1 MLSLLKTTDIYRLRL
16 KRIRFHKAS
25 LERIVAIG
33 LPAAVSG
40 GLIALSNVFLLRIHA
55 PRVAVAAQPGQFVIV
70 IADERAERVPLTIA
84 NYDREE
90 GWVDLVVQASGPS
103 TTKLSQKEKGDELKD
118 FVGPLGVP
126 SDFTELSDE
135 ELKKKKYLFVGGGIG
150 AAPVYPQVRYLS
162 ERGIHCDVIIGFKNK
177 DAVIYEEEFKNL
189 DCTLYVTT
197 DDGSYGFN
205 GMVTAKIDD
214 LIENEGKSYDTCV
227 AIGPMIMMKFVCLT
241 TKKYD
246 LHTIVSLN
254 PIMVDGTGMCGACR
268 VNIDGETKFAC
279 VHGPEFDGHKVDFD
293 LAMKRQRQ
301 YMNVEKTKGQQVWRN
316 A

>member
-1 MLSLLKTTDIYRLRL
+1 MFKILE
-16 KRIRFHKAS
+16 KRNLA
-25 LERIVAIG
+25 
-33 LPAAVSG
+33 P
-40 GLIALSNVFLLRIHA
+40 NVFLLRIHA

-103 TTKLSQKEKGDELKD
+103 TTKLSQKEQGDELKD

-135 ELKKKKYLFVGGGIG
+135 ELKKQKYLFVGGGIG

-293 LAMKRQRQ
+293 LAMKRQKQ

>member
-1 MLSLLKTTDIYRLRL
+1 MFTI
-16 KRIRFHKAS
+16 
-25 LERIVAIG
+25 LEKKNLAPR
-33 LPAAVSG
+33 
-40 GLIALSNVFLLRIHA
+40 VFLLRIHA
-55 PRVAVAAQPGQFVIV
+55 PRVATAAQPGQFVIV
-70 IADERAERVPLTIA
+70 IADDHAERVPLTIA
-84 NYDREE
+84 NFDREE

-103 TTKLSQKEKGDELKD
+103 TTKLSEKKKGDELKD

-126 SDFTELSDE
+126 SEFTELSDE
-135 ELKKKKYLFVGGGIG
+135 ELKKQRYLFVGGGIG

-162 ERGIHCDVIIGFKNK
+162 ERGVHCDVIIGFKNK
-177 DAVIYEEEFKNL
+177 EAVIYEEEFKVL
-189 DCTLYVTT
+189 DCDLYVTT

-205 GMVTAKIDD
+205 GMVTAKIED

-268 VNIDGETKFAC
+268 VSIDGETKFAC

-293 LAMKRQRQ
+293 LAMKRQKQ

>member
-1 MLSLLKTTDIYRLRL
+1 MFTI
-16 KRIRFHKAS
+16 
-25 LERIVAIG
+25 LEKKNLAPR
-33 LPAAVSG
+33 
-40 GLIALSNVFLLRIHA
+40 VFLLRIHA
-55 PRVAVAAQPGQFVIV
+55 PRVATAAQPGQFVIV
-70 IADERAERVPLTIA
+70 IADDHAERVPLTIA
-84 NYDREE
+84 NFDREE

-103 TTKLSQKEKGDELKD
+103 TTKLSEKEQGDELKD

-135 ELKKKKYLFVGGGIG
+135 ELKKQRYLFVGGGIG
-150 AAPVYPQVRYLS
+150 AAPVYPQVCYLS
-162 ERGIHCDVIIGFKNK
+162 ERGVHCDVIIGFKNK
-177 DAVIYEEEFKNL
+177 EAVIYEEEFKAL
-189 DCTLYVTT
+189 DCDLYVTT

-205 GMVTAKIDD
+205 GMVTAKIED

-268 VNIDGETKFAC
+268 VSIDGETKFAC

-293 LAMKRQRQ
+293 LAMKRQKQ

>member
-1 MLSLLKTTDIYRLRL
+1 MFTI
-16 KRIRFHKAS
+16 
-25 LERIVAIG
+25 LEKKNLAPR
-33 LPAAVSG
+33 
-40 GLIALSNVFLLRIHA
+40 VFLLRIHA
-55 PRVAVAAQPGQFVIV
+55 PRVATAAQPGQFVIV

-84 NYDREE
+84 NFDREE

-103 TTKLSQKEKGDELKD
+103 TTKLSEKKQGDELKD

-126 SDFTELSDE
+126 SEFTELSDE
-135 ELKKKKYLFVGGGIG
+135 ELKKQKYLFVGGGIG

-177 DAVIYEEEFKNL
+177 EAVIYEEEFKDL

-293 LAMKRQRQ
+293 LAMKRQKQ

>member
-1 MLSLLKTTDIYRLRL
+1 MFKI
-16 KRIRFHKAS
+16 
-25 LERIVAIG
+25 LEKKNLA
-33 LPAAVSG
+33 P
-40 GLIALSNVFLLRIHA
+40 NVFLLRIHA

>member
-1 MLSLLKTTDIYRLRL
+1 MFTI
-16 KRIRFHKAS
+16 
-25 LERIVAIG
+25 LEKKNLAPR
-33 LPAAVSG
+33 
-40 GLIALSNVFLLRIHA
+40 VFLLRIHA
-55 PRVAVAAQPGQFVIV
+55 PRVATAAQPGQFVIV
-70 IADERAERVPLTIA
+70 IADEHAERVPLTIA
-84 NYDREE
+84 NFDREE

-103 TTKLSQKEKGDELKD
+103 TTKLSEKEQGDELKD

-126 SDFTELSDE
+126 SEFTELSDE
-135 ELKKKKYLFVGGGIG
+135 ELKKQRYLFVGGGIG

-162 ERGIHCDVIIGFKNK
+162 ERGVHCDVIIGFKNK
-177 DAVIYEEEFKNL
+177 EAVIYEEEFKAL
-189 DCTLYVTT
+189 DCDLYVTT

-205 GMVTAKIDD
+205 GMVTAKIED

-268 VNIDGETKFAC
+268 VSIDGETKFAC

-293 LAMKRQRQ
+293 LAMKRQKQ

>member
-1 MLSLLKTTDIYRLRL
+1 MFKILE
-16 KRIRFHKAS
+16 KRNLA
-25 LERIVAIG
+25 
-33 LPAAVSG
+33 P
-40 GLIALSNVFLLRIHA
+40 NVFLLRIHA

-103 TTKLSQKEKGDELKD
+103 TTKLSQKEQGDELKD

-135 ELKKKKYLFVGGGIG
+135 ELKKQKYLFVGGGIG

-177 DAVIYEEEFKNL
+177 DAVIYEEEFKDL

-293 LAMKRQRQ
+293 LAMKRQKQ

>member
-1 MLSLLKTTDIYRLRL
+1 MFTI
-16 KRIRFHKAS
+16 
-25 LERIVAIG
+25 LEKKNLAPR
-33 LPAAVSG
+33 
-40 GLIALSNVFLLRIHA
+40 VFLLRIHA
-55 PRVAVAAQPGQFVIV
+55 PRVATAAQPGQFVIV
-70 IADERAERVPLTIA
+70 IADEHAERVPLTIA
-84 NYDREE
+84 NFDREE

-103 TTKLSQKEKGDELKD
+103 TTKLSEKEQGDELKD

-126 SDFTELSDE
+126 SEFTELSDE
-135 ELKKKKYLFVGGGIG
+135 ELKKQRYLFVGGGIG

-162 ERGIHCDVIIGFKNK
+162 ERGVHCDVIIGFKNK
-177 DAVIYEEEFKNL
+177 EAVIYEEEFKAL
-189 DCTLYVTT
+189 DCDLYVTT

-205 GMVTAKIDD
+205 GMVTAKIED

-268 VNIDGETKFAC
+268 VSIDGETKFAC

-293 LAMKRQRQ
+293 LAMKRQKQ
-301 YMNVEKTKGQQVWRN
+301 YMNVEKVKGQQVWRN

>member
-1 MLSLLKTTDIYRLRL
+1 MFTI
-16 KRIRFHKAS
+16 
-25 LERIVAIG
+25 LEKKNLA
-33 LPAAVSG
+33 PH
-40 GLIALSNVFLLRIHA
+40 VFLMRIHA
-55 PRVAVAAQPGQFVIV
+55 PRVATAAQPGQFVIV
-70 IADERAERVPLTIA
+70 IADEHAERVPLTIA
-84 NYDREE
+84 NFDREE

-103 TTKLSQKEKGDELKD
+103 TSKLSKKEKGEELKD

-126 SDFTELSDE
+126 SEFTQLSDD
-135 ELKKKKYLFVGGGIG
+135 ELKKQRFLFVGGGIG

-162 ERGIHCDVIIGFKNK
+162 ERGVHCDVIIGFKNK
-177 DAVIYEEEFKNL
+177 EAVIYEEEFQALNC
-189 DCTLYVTT
+189 DLYVTT
-197 DDGSYGFN
+197 DDGSYGFH
-205 GMVTAKIDD
+205 GMVTEKIDD
-214 LIENEGKSYDTCV
+214 LIVNEGKEYDTCV

-301 YMNVEKTKGQQVWRN
+301 YIHVEKTKGQQVWRN

>member
-1 MLSLLKTTDIYRLRL
+1 MFTI
-16 KRIRFHKAS
+16 
-25 LERIVAIG
+25 LEKKNLAPR
-33 LPAAVSG
+33 
-40 GLIALSNVFLLRIHA
+40 VFLLRIHA
-55 PRVAVAAQPGQFVIV
+55 PRVATAAQPGQFVIV
-70 IADERAERVPLTIA
+70 IADEHAERVPLTIA
-84 NYDREE
+84 NFDREE

-103 TTKLSQKEKGDELKD
+103 TTKLSEKKQGDELKD

-135 ELKKKKYLFVGGGIG
+135 ELKKQRYLFVGGGIG

-162 ERGIHCDVIIGFKNK
+162 EKGVHCDVIIGFKNK
-177 DAVIYEEEFKNL
+177 EAVIYEEEFKAL
-189 DCTLYVTT
+189 DCDLYVTT

-205 GMVTAKIDD
+205 GMVTAKIED

-268 VNIDGETKFAC
+268 VSIDGETKFAC

-293 LAMKRQRQ
+293 LAMKRQKQ

>member
-1 MLSLLKTTDIYRLRL
+1 MFKILE
-16 KRIRFHKAS
+16 KRNLA
-25 LERIVAIG
+25 
-33 LPAAVSG
+33 P
-40 GLIALSNVFLLRIHA
+40 NVFLLRIHA

-103 TTKLSQKEKGDELKD
+103 TTKLSQKEQGDELKD

-135 ELKKKKYLFVGGGIG
+135 ELKKQKYLFVGGGIG

-177 DAVIYEEEFKNL
+177 EAVIYEEEFKDL

-293 LAMKRQRQ
+293 LAMKRQKQ

>member
-1 MLSLLKTTDIYRLRL
+1 MFTI
-16 KRIRFHKAS
+16 
-25 LERIVAIG
+25 LEKKNLAPR
-33 LPAAVSG
+33 
-40 GLIALSNVFLLRIHA
+40 VFLLRIHA
-55 PRVAVAAQPGQFVIV
+55 PRVATAAQPGQFVIV
-70 IADERAERVPLTIA
+70 IADDHAERVPLTIA
-84 NYDREE
+84 NFDREE

-103 TTKLSQKEKGDELKD
+103 TTKLSEKKKGDELKD

-126 SDFTELSDE
+126 SEFTELSDE
-135 ELKKKKYLFVGGGIG
+135 ELKKQRYLFVGGGIG

-162 ERGIHCDVIIGFKNK
+162 ERGVHCDVIIGFKNK
-177 DAVIYEEEFKNL
+177 EAVIYEEEFKAL
-189 DCTLYVTT
+189 DCDLYVTT

-205 GMVTAKIDD
+205 GMVTAKIED

-268 VNIDGETKFAC
+268 VSIDGETKFAC

-293 LAMKRQRQ
+293 LAMKRQKQ
-301 YMNVEKTKGQQVWRN
+301 YVNVEKTKGQQVWRN

>member
-1 MLSLLKTTDIYRLRL
+1 MFKI
-16 KRIRFHKAS
+16 
-25 LERIVAIG
+25 LEKKNLA
-33 LPAAVSG
+33 P
-40 GLIALSNVFLLRIHA
+40 NVFLLRIHA

-70 IADERAERVPLTIA
+70 ISDERAERVPLTIA

-301 YMNVEKTKGQQVWRN
+301 YMNVEKEKTKGQQVWRN

>member
-1 MLSLLKTTDIYRLRL
+1 MFTI
-16 KRIRFHKAS
+16 
-25 LERIVAIG
+25 LEKKNLAPR
-33 LPAAVSG
+33 
-40 GLIALSNVFLLRIHA
+40 VFLLRIHA
-55 PRVAVAAQPGQFVIV
+55 PRVATAAQPGQFVIV
-70 IADERAERVPLTIA
+70 IADDHAERVPLTIA
-84 NYDREE
+84 NFDRED

-103 TTKLSQKEKGDELKD
+103 TTKLSEKKKGDELKD

-126 SDFTELSDE
+126 SEFTELSDE
-135 ELKKKKYLFVGGGIG
+135 ELKKQRYLFVGGGIG

-162 ERGIHCDVIIGFKNK
+162 EKGVHCDVIIGFKNK
-177 DAVIYEEEFKNL
+177 EAVIYEEEFKAL
-189 DCTLYVTT
+189 DCDLYVTT

-205 GMVTAKIDD
+205 GMVTAKIED

-268 VNIDGETKFAC
+268 VSIDGETKFAC

-293 LAMKRQRQ
+293 LAMKRQKQ
-301 YMNVEKTKGQQVWRN
+301 YVNVEKTKGQQVWRN

>member
-1 MLSLLKTTDIYRLRL
+1 MFTI
-16 KRIRFHKAS
+16 
-25 LERIVAIG
+25 LEKKNLAPR
-33 LPAAVSG
+33 
-40 GLIALSNVFLLRIHA
+40 VFLLRIHA
-55 PRVAVAAQPGQFVIV
+55 PRVATAAQPGQFVIV
-70 IADERAERVPLTIA
+70 IADEHAERVPLTIA
-84 NYDREE
+84 NFDREE

-103 TTKLSQKEKGDELKD
+103 TTKLSEKKQGDELKD

-126 SDFTELSDE
+126 SEFTELSDE
-135 ELKKKKYLFVGGGIG
+135 ELKKQRYLFVGGGIG

-162 ERGIHCDVIIGFKNK
+162 ERGVHCDVIIGFKNK
-177 DAVIYEEEFKNL
+177 EAVIYEEEFKAL
-189 DCTLYVTT
+189 DCDLYVTT

-205 GMVTAKIDD
+205 GMVTAKIED

-268 VNIDGETKFAC
+268 VSIDGETKFAC

-293 LAMKRQRQ
+293 LAMKRQKQ
-301 YMNVEKTKGQQVWRN
+301 YVNVEKTKGQQVWRN

>member
-1 MLSLLKTTDIYRLRL
+1 MFKI
-16 KRIRFHKAS
+16 
-25 LERIVAIG
+25 LEKKNLA
-33 LPAAVSG
+33 P
-40 GLIALSNVFLLRIHA
+40 NVFLLRIQA

-70 IADERAERVPLTIA
+70 IADEHAERVPLTIA

-103 TTKLSQKEKGDELKD
+103 TTKLSKKEKGEELKD

-135 ELKKKKYLFVGGGIG
+135 ELKKQKYLFVGGGIG

-162 ERGIHCDVIIGFKNK
+162 ERGIKCDVIIGFKNK
-177 DAVIYEEEFKNL
+177 DAVIYEEEFKEL
-189 DCTLYVTT
+189 DCNLYVTT

-293 LAMKRQRQ
+293 LAMKRQKQ

>member
-1 MLSLLKTTDIYRLRL
+1 MFKILE
-16 KRIRFHKAS
+16 KRNLA
-25 LERIVAIG
+25 
-33 LPAAVSG
+33 P
-40 GLIALSNVFLLRIHA
+40 NVFLLRIHA

-103 TTKLSQKEKGDELKD
+103 TTKLSQKEQGDELKD

-135 ELKKKKYLFVGGGIG
+135 ELKKQKYLFVGGGIG

-177 DAVIYEEEFKNL
+177 DAVIYEEEFKDLN
-189 DCTLYVTT
+189 CTLYVTT

-293 LAMKRQRQ
+293 LAMKRQKQ

>member
-1 MLSLLKTTDIYRLRL
+1 MFTI
-16 KRIRFHKAS
+16 
-25 LERIVAIG
+25 LEKKNLAPR
-33 LPAAVSG
+33 
-40 GLIALSNVFLLRIHA
+40 VFLLRIHA
-55 PRVAVAAQPGQFVIV
+55 PRVATAAQPGQFVIV
-70 IADERAERVPLTIA
+70 IADEHAERVPLTIA
-84 NYDREE
+84 NFDREE

-103 TTKLSQKEKGDELKD
+103 TTKLSEKEQGDELKD

-126 SDFTELSDE
+126 SDFTELSEE
-135 ELKKKKYLFVGGGIG
+135 ELKKQRYLFVGGGIG

-162 ERGIHCDVIIGFKNK
+162 ERGVHCDVIIGFKNK
-177 DAVIYEEEFKNL
+177 EAVIYEEEFKAL
-189 DCTLYVTT
+189 DCDLYVTT

-205 GMVTAKIDD
+205 GLVTAKIED

-268 VNIDGETKFAC
+268 VSIDGETKFAC

-293 LAMKRQRQ
+293 LAMKRQKQ

>member
-1 MLSLLKTTDIYRLRL
+1 MFTI
-16 KRIRFHKAS
+16 
-25 LERIVAIG
+25 LEKKNLAPR
-33 LPAAVSG
+33 
-40 GLIALSNVFLLRIHA
+40 VFLLRIHA
-55 PRVAVAAQPGQFVIV
+55 PRVATAAQPGQFVIV
-70 IADERAERVPLTIA
+70 IADEHAERVPLTIA
-84 NYDREE
+84 NFDREE

-103 TTKLSQKEKGDELKD
+103 TTKLSEKEQGDKLKD

-126 SDFTELSDE
+126 SEFTELSDE
-135 ELKKKKYLFVGGGIG
+135 ELKKQRYLFVGGGIG

-162 ERGIHCDVIIGFKNK
+162 ERGVHCDVIIGFKNK
-177 DAVIYEEEFKNL
+177 EAVIYEEEFKAL
-189 DCTLYVTT
+189 DCDLYVTT

-205 GMVTAKIDD
+205 GMVTAKIED

-268 VNIDGETKFAC
+268 VSIDGETKFAC

-293 LAMKRQRQ
+293 LAMKRQKQ
-301 YMNVEKTKGQQVWRN
+301 YVNVEKTKGQQVWRN

>member
-1 MLSLLKTTDIYRLRL
+1 MFTI
-16 KRIRFHKAS
+16 
-25 LERIVAIG
+25 LEKKNLAPR
-33 LPAAVSG
+33 
-40 GLIALSNVFLLRIHA
+40 VFLLRIHA
-55 PRVAVAAQPGQFVIV
+55 PRVATAAQPGQFVIV
-70 IADERAERVPLTIA
+70 IADEHAERVPLTIA
-84 NYDREE
+84 NFDREE

-103 TTKLSQKEKGDELKD
+103 TTKLSEKEQGDELKD

-135 ELKKKKYLFVGGGIG
+135 ELKKQRYLFVGGGIG

-162 ERGIHCDVIIGFKNK
+162 ERGVHCDVIIGFKNK
-177 DAVIYEEEFKNL
+177 EAVIYEEEFKAL
-189 DCTLYVTT
+189 DCDLYVTT

-205 GMVTAKIDD
+205 GMVTAKIED

-268 VNIDGETKFAC
+268 VSIDGETKFAC

-293 LAMKRQRQ
+293 LAMKRQKQ
-301 YMNVEKTKGQQVWRN
+301 YMNVEKVKGQQVWRN

>member
-1 MLSLLKTTDIYRLRL
+1 MFKILE
-16 KRIRFHKAS
+16 KRNLA
-25 LERIVAIG
+25 
-33 LPAAVSG
+33 P
-40 GLIALSNVFLLRIHA
+40 NVFLLRIHA

-135 ELKKKKYLFVGGGIG
+135 ELKKQKYLFVGGGIG

-177 DAVIYEEEFKNL
+177 DAVIYEEEFKDL

-214 LIENEGKSYDTCV
+214 LIENEGKTYDTCV

-293 LAMKRQRQ
+293 LAMKRQKQ

>member
-1 MLSLLKTTDIYRLRL
+1 MFTI
-16 KRIRFHKAS
+16 
-25 LERIVAIG
+25 LEKKNLAPR
-33 LPAAVSG
+33 
-40 GLIALSNVFLLRIHA
+40 VFLLRIHA
-55 PRVAVAAQPGQFVIV
+55 PRVATAAQPGQFVIV
-70 IADERAERVPLTIA
+70 IADDHAERVPLTIA
-84 NYDREE
+84 NFDREE

-103 TTKLSQKEKGDELKD
+103 TTKLSEKKKGDELKD

-126 SDFTELSDE
+126 SEFTELSDE
-135 ELKKKKYLFVGGGIG
+135 ELKKQRYLFVGGGIG

-162 ERGIHCDVIIGFKNK
+162 ERGVHCDVIIGFKNK
-177 DAVIYEEEFKNL
+177 EAVIYEEEFKAL
-189 DCTLYVTT
+189 DCDLYVTT

-205 GMVTAKIDD
+205 GMVTAKIED

-227 AIGPMIMMKFVCLT
+227 AIGPRIMMKFVCLT

-268 VNIDGETKFAC
+268 VSIDGETKFAC

-293 LAMKRQRQ
+293 LAMKRQKQ

>member
-1 MLSLLKTTDIYRLRL
+1 MFTI
-16 KRIRFHKAS
+16 
-25 LERIVAIG
+25 LEKKNLAPR
-33 LPAAVSG
+33 
-40 GLIALSNVFLLRIHA
+40 VFLLRIHA
-55 PRVAVAAQPGQFVIV
+55 PRVATAAQPGQFVIV
-70 IADERAERVPLTIA
+70 IADEHAERVPLTIA
-84 NYDREE
+84 NFDREE

-103 TTKLSQKEKGDELKD
+103 TTKLSEKAPGDELKD

-135 ELKKKKYLFVGGGIG
+135 ELKKQRYLFVGGGIG

-162 ERGIHCDVIIGFKNK
+162 ERGVHCDVIIGFKNK
-177 DAVIYEEEFKNL
+177 EAVIYEEEFKAL
-189 DCTLYVTT
+189 DCDLYVTT

-205 GMVTAKIDD
+205 GMVTAKIED

-268 VNIDGETKFAC
+268 VSIDGETKFAC

-293 LAMKRQRQ
+293 LAMKRQKQ

>member
-1 MLSLLKTTDIYRLRL
+1 MFKI
-16 KRIRFHKAS
+16 
-25 LERIVAIG
+25 LEKKNLA
-33 LPAAVSG
+33 P
-40 GLIALSNVFLLRIHA
+40 NVFLLRIHA

-70 IADERAERVPLTIA
+70 IADEHAERVPLTIA

-103 TTKLSQKEKGDELKD
+103 TTKLSQKEKGEMLKD

-135 ELKKKKYLFVGGGIG
+135 ELKKQRYLFVGGGIG

-162 ERGIHCDVIIGFKNK
+162 ERGIKCDVIIGFKNK
-177 DAVIYEEEFKNL
+177 DAVIYEEEFKALN
-189 DCTLYVTT
+189 CNLYVTT

-293 LAMKRQRQ
+293 LAMKRQKQ

>member
-1 MLSLLKTTDIYRLRL
+1 MFTI
-16 KRIRFHKAS
+16 
-25 LERIVAIG
+25 LEKKNLAPR
-33 LPAAVSG
+33 
-40 GLIALSNVFLLRIHA
+40 VFLLRIHA
-55 PRVAVAAQPGQFVIV
+55 PRVATAAQPGQFVIV
-70 IADERAERVPLTIA
+70 IADEHAERVPLTIA
-84 NYDREE
+84 NFDREE

-103 TTKLSQKEKGDELKD
+103 TTKLSEKEQGDELKD

-126 SDFTELSDE
+126 SEFTELSDE
-135 ELKKKKYLFVGGGIG
+135 KLKKQRYLFVGGGIG

-162 ERGIHCDVIIGFKNK
+162 ERGVHCDVIIGFKNK
-177 DAVIYEEEFKNL
+177 EAVIYEEEFKAL
-189 DCTLYVTT
+189 DCDLYVTT

-205 GMVTAKIDD
+205 GMVTAKIED

-268 VNIDGETKFAC
+268 VSIDGETKFAC

-293 LAMKRQRQ
+293 LAMKRQKQ

>member
-1 MLSLLKTTDIYRLRL
+1 MFKILE
-16 KRIRFHKAS
+16 KRNLA
-25 LERIVAIG
+25 
-33 LPAAVSG
+33 P
-40 GLIALSNVFLLRIHA
+40 NVFLLRIHA

-70 IADERAERVPLTIA
+70 IADEHAERVPLTIA

-103 TTKLSQKEKGDELKD
+103 TTKLSQKEQGDELKD

-135 ELKKKKYLFVGGGIG
+135 ELKKQKYLFVGGGIG

-268 VNIDGETKFAC
+268 VSIDGETKFAC

-301 YMNVEKTKGQQVWRN
+301 YVNVEKNKGQDTGRD

>member
-1 MLSLLKTTDIYRLRL
+1 MFTI
-16 KRIRFHKAS
+16 
-25 LERIVAIG
+25 LEKKNLAPR
-33 LPAAVSG
+33 
-40 GLIALSNVFLLRIHA
+40 VFLLRIHA
-55 PRVAVAAQPGQFVIV
+55 PRVATAAQPGQFVIV
-70 IADERAERVPLTIA
+70 IADDHAERVPLTIA
-84 NYDREE
+84 NFDRED

-103 TTKLSQKEKGDELKD
+103 TTKLSEKKKGDELKD

-126 SDFTELSDE
+126 SEFTELSDE
-135 ELKKKKYLFVGGGIG
+135 ELKKQRYLFVGGGIG
-150 AAPVYPQVRYLS
+150 AAPVYPQVRYLT
-162 ERGIHCDVIIGFKNK
+162 ERGVHCDVIIGFKNK
-177 DAVIYEEEFKNL
+177 EAVIYEEEFKAL
-189 DCTLYVTT
+189 DCDLYVTT

-205 GMVTAKIDD
+205 GMVTAKIED
-214 LIENEGKSYDTCV
+214 LTENEGKTYDTCV

-241 TKKYD
+241 TKKYE

-268 VNIDGETKFAC
+268 VSIDGETKFAC

-293 LAMKRQRQ
+293 LAMKRQKQ

>member
-1 MLSLLKTTDIYRLRL
+1 MFTI
-16 KRIRFHKAS
+16 
-25 LERIVAIG
+25 LEKKNLAPR
-33 LPAAVSG
+33 
-40 GLIALSNVFLLRIHA
+40 VFLLRIHA
-55 PRVAVAAQPGQFVIV
+55 PRVATAAQPGQFVIV
-70 IADERAERVPLTIA
+70 IADDHAERVPLTIA
-84 NYDREE
+84 NFDREE

-103 TTKLSQKEKGDELKD
+103 TTKLSEKKKGDELKD

-126 SDFTELSDE
+126 SEFTELSDE
-135 ELKKKKYLFVGGGIG
+135 ELKKQRYLFVGGGIG

-162 ERGIHCDVIIGFKNK
+162 EKGVHCDVIIGFKNK
-177 DAVIYEEEFKNL
+177 EAVIYEEEFKAL
-189 DCTLYVTT
+189 DCDLYVTT

-205 GMVTAKIDD
+205 GMVTAKIED

-241 TKKYD
+241 TKKYE

-268 VNIDGETKFAC
+268 VSIDGETKFAC

-293 LAMKRQRQ
+293 LAMKRQKQ

>member
-1 MLSLLKTTDIYRLRL
+1 MFTI
-16 KRIRFHKAS
+16 
-25 LERIVAIG
+25 LEKKNLAPR
-33 LPAAVSG
+33 
-40 GLIALSNVFLLRIHA
+40 VFLLRIHA
-55 PRVAVAAQPGQFVIV
+55 PRVATAAQPGQFVIV
-70 IADERAERVPLTIA
+70 IADDHAERMPLTIA
-84 NYDREE
+84 NFDREE

-103 TTKLSQKEKGDELKD
+103 TTKLSEKEQGDELKD

-126 SDFTELSDE
+126 SEFTELSDE
-135 ELKKKKYLFVGGGIG
+135 ELKKQRYLFVGGGIG

-162 ERGIHCDVIIGFKNK
+162 ERGVHCDVIIGFKNK
-177 DAVIYEEEFKNL
+177 EAVIYEEEFNAL
-189 DCTLYVTT
+189 DCDLYVTT

-205 GMVTAKIDD
+205 GMVTAKIED

-268 VNIDGETKFAC
+268 VSIDGETKFAC

-293 LAMKRQRQ
+293 LAMKRQKQ

-316 A
+316 V